1 MSPPR
6 FAFFLWPLRTLR
18 TVKPL
23 SIPPRPRA
31 VQLYTST
38 VGCSHAFLRECEYRD
53 CSDQSVR
60 ACVTRREDGR
70 HRHSRLRLTHNPH
83 WAAPRHTARGPER
96 GVGSPYLLRRS
107 SAARYVPCASWVA
120 PEACGRNGN
129 RHGRTRATS
138 GRRASASLWRRRG
151 NMRRKCKYVARVRV
165 GRSLPVCNVKN
176 TVIIIGVSHGPG
188 SAAAYTRACS
198 AALRGRRRRACTCV
212 RVVRCVVAS
221 VPPPESPCMRK
232 RRSRAARLVVCAHR
246 VAARVAYIRMWH
258 TQARS
263 LRVQPCGLWVPHGEH
278 QQERRGYLCTTHPPR
293 ARSAPAL
300 CRRPAVRDTAR

>member
-1 MSPPR
+1 MLLHVSPPR

-70 HRHSRLRLTHNPH
+70 HRHSRLRLTHHPH

-198 AALRGRRRRACTCV
+198 AALRGRRRRSFRAGSTGARSV
-212 RVVRCVVAS
+212 SMSSQGFRRRGDTTAPQPPRSADEPAPMLGATPRQGSAGDGFPSVVELA
-221 VPPPESPCMRK
+221 
-232 RRSRAARLVVCAHR
+232 RAARELDCTEAEASGSVSPDGD
-246 VAARVAYIRMWH
+246 AA
-258 TQARS
+258 
-263 LRVQPCGLWVPHGEH
+263 G
-278 QQERRGYLCTTHPPR
+278 
-293 ARSAPAL
+293 
-300 CRRPAVRDTAR
+300 